1 MKKIEMIKTEI
12 LKRGFEVGC
21 INRDLE
27 SLTKVALDKVKQ
39 NLDEE
44 YTDVFVTIRG
54 KLYVVEIST
63 VDNEK
68 DINVYKGSEYFT
80 KYGNL
85 DDCYDN
91 GDITEEQYVSFGG
104 NYNG

>member
-54 KLYVVEIST
+54 KLWEI
-63 VDNEK
+63 
-68 DINVYKGSEYFT
+68 DIIV
-80 KYGNL
+80 
-85 DDCYDN
+85 
-91 GDITEEQYVSFGG
+91 ITDE
-104 NYNG
+104 NTA

>member
-1 MKKIEMIKTEI
+1 MIKTEI

-68 DINVYKGSEYFT
+68 DIIFNFAYYGYKRLRENICNTF
-80 KYGNL
+80 
-85 DDCYDN
+85 N
-91 GDITEEQYVSFGG
+91 G
-104 NYNG
+104 